1 MADQENPET
10 TPDAEP
16 TAAEEAPAPEAAEEQ
31 TAPAEAP
38 APEAAAAPAAP
49 SEPQAPQLTPQE
61 RRVAARAKRGRRRAS
76 SPEERL
82 EMRKAKATARSRRRQ
97 QERAKKTT
105 KGEGTPPAEHGTGS
119 PQVRMGK
126 VVSDKADKTITVRID
141 IAKRHRRYRKIVR
154 SSSTLHAHDETNDA
168 NAGDLVRVVECRP
181 MSRTKRWRLLE
192 VLERAK

>member
-38 APEAAAAPAAP
+38 APEGAAPAP

-126 VVSDKADKTITVRID
+126 VVSDKADKTIVVRVD
-141 IAKRHRRYRKIVR
+141 IARRHKRYHKILR
-154 SSSTLHAHDETNDA
+154 SSMTLHVHDEANDA
-168 NAGDLVRVVECRP
+168 NAGDTVRVQECRP
-181 MSRTKRWRLLE
+181 MSRLKRWRLLE
-192 VLERAK
+192 VLERAR